1 MTSGVM
7 TTLGMMVG
15 LSASTH
21 SKIAVL
27 GGIIAISIADAFS
40 DAVGMHISE
49 ESENVH
55 STRDI
60 WEATL
65 STLISKFVFALS
77 FVVPVLFLDLEPAI
91 LVSICWGMLLVT
103 LFSWYMGKQQGVRI
117 LRVVLE
123 HVAIVILVIVIT
135 HYVGGWVAT
144 LY

>member
-1 MTSGVM
+1 M

-91 LVSICWGMLLVT
+91 LLSICWGMLLVT

-117 LRVVLE
+117 LQVVLE

>member
-117 LRVVLE
+117 LRMVLE